1 MRRWWFLLPFLIGLA
16 LGWARRAEGQTPV
29 QLADPR
35 VSYTFGE
42 TLTIETE
49 VQPAATIQ
57 RAQIHLLPKGDSVQI
72 IAEAT
77 LTPEGIL
84 TYNLDLSTAPFA
96 VFTAVDYWFTFTL
109 EGGETIESRRF
120 TFTYADNR
128 FDWRSLETDEFAVF
142 WYQGND
148 ALGGTILNTA
158 YEGLARFRLQVEL
171 PPMQKVSYY
180 VYASA
185 ADLQAALPFSG
196 PSAGLVA
203 GHAAPAAN
211 RVLVSIPTGPSQTLE
226 IKRQIPHELAHVLL
240 YQKLGEDY
248 SRLPSWLS
256 EGLASSAELFPNPD
270 YPLLLDKAFQR
281 DMILPM
287 SALCEN
293 FPVEAASFQLA
304 YAQSASFTW
313 YLITQYGDE
322 GINALLKAYAD
333 GFGCERAPEV
343 ALGRPLTQLESEW
356 RRITFN
362 ESPLRTALRGMLPW
376 LLIAGVFILPLTGFY
391 LSERLRKRPL
401 FRKKRSL
408 TQP

>member
-1 MRRWWFLLPFLIGLA
+1 MRHWWLIFSLLIGLS
-16 LGWARRAEGQTPV
+16 LGQLRHAEGQSPV
-29 QLADPR
+29 QVADPR

-49 VQPAATIQ
+49 VNSEATIQ
-57 RAQIHLLPKGDSVQI
+57 QVQIHLLPEGNMQQI
-72 IAEAT
+72 IAEAA

-84 TYNLDLSTAPFA
+84 TYSLDLSTAPFT
-96 VFTAVDYWFTFTL
+96 VFAPVDYWFTFTL
-109 EGGETIESRRF
+109 ENGESVASRRF

-128 FDWRSLETDEFAVF
+128 FDWQSLETDEFAVY
-142 WYQGND
+142 WYQGD
-148 ALGGTILNTA
+148 SALGGTILNTA
-158 YEGLARFRLQVEL
+158 YEGLARIRLQVEL
-171 PPMQKVSYY
+171 PDLEKVTYY

-185 ADLQAALPFSG
+185 AELQATLPFNG

-203 GHAAPAAN
+203 GHATPAAN
-211 RVLVSIPTGPSQTLE
+211 RVLVSIPPGPSQALE

-248 SRLPSWLS
+248 NRLPSWLS
-256 EGLASSAELFPNPD
+256 EGLASSVELFPNPD
-270 YPLLLDKAFQR
+270 YPLLLDKAYQR
-281 DMILPM
+281 EMILPM
-287 SALCEN
+287 NALCES
-293 FPVEAASFQLA
+293 FPVDAANFQLA

-313 YLITQYGDE
+313 YLLTQYGAE
-322 GINALLKAYAD
+322 GINALLNAYAE

-356 RRITFN
+356 RQVTFD
-362 ESPLRTALRGMLPW
+362 ESPLRTALEGMLPW

-391 LSERLRKRPL
+391 LGKSLLQRPLWRKR
-401 FRKKRSL
+401 SE